1 MSLTRLVPAVAATL
15 LAVAFVVAAVGAKEE
30 GKPEAVKGTFRDT
43 FAVDKA
49 NLADT
54 GKNTYFILQP
64 GCRLVYEDGK
74 DTLTITVLDETKTVD
89 GVKTRVVEERET
101 KNGRLEEVSR
111 NYFAID
117 KVAGDV
123 YYFGED
129 VDMYDKSGK
138 VTGHGGSWLAGVN
151 GARFGLMMP
160 GEPKVGDKYYQ
171 EVAPGTA
178 MDRAEV
184 VSVTENFKAPAG
196 EFKNCL
202 RTRESSGL
210 ESGSED
216 KWYAPDV
223 GLVKDAD
230 FVLTKIEKP
239 KP

>member
-15 LAVAFVVAAVGAKEE
+15 LAVAFVAAAVSAKEE
-30 GKPEAVKGTFRDT
+30 GKPEAGKGTFRDT

-64 GCRLVYEDGK
+64 GYRLIYEDGK

-101 KNGRLEEVSR
+101 KNGKLEEVSR

-117 KVAGDV
+117 KVAGDI

-178 MDRAEV
+178 LDRAEV

-216 KWYAPDV
+216 KLYAPGV

-230 FVLTKIEKP
+230 FVLTKVEKP

>member
-1 MSLTRLVPAVAATL
+1 M
-15 LAVAFVVAAVGAKEE
+15 
-30 GKPEAVKGTFRDT
+30 
-43 FAVDKA
+43 
-49 NLADT
+49 
-54 GKNTYFILQP
+54 
-64 GCRLVYEDGK
+64 
-74 DTLTITVLDETKTVD
+74 LDETKTVD

-160 GEPKVGDKYYQ
+160 GAPKVGDKYYQ

-178 MDRAEV
+178 LDRAEV

-230 FVLTKIEKP
+230 FVLTKVEKP